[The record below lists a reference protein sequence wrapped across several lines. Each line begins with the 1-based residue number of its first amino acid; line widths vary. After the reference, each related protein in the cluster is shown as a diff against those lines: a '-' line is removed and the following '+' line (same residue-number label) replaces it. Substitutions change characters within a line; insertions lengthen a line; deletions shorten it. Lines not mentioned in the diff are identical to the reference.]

1 MREQNRKNRKKI
13 LVSYLIL
20 GACLAVI
27 AAVTITLIFTVGK
40 PKKNVIDK
48 PDNSQTG
55 GDNTKPDD
63 TKNPGEVQKPD
74 DENKPV
80 ASDNKWGL
88 PLATANVAVATS
100 YEFAYDSTLDRY
112 CVHTGVDFSAKAG
125 DNVCAV
131 LAGQVVEIVKDHVL
145 GENYVKISHANNTTS
160 TYKYISPVENLKVGD
175 SVKKGDVIG
184 KVAAANGM
192 EMKQGEHLHFEM
204 SVNGKTADPN
214 AYLEIIEK

>member
-1 MREQNRKNRKKI
+1 MKEQNRKNRKKI

-27 AAVTITLIFTVGK
+27 AAVTITLIFTVGR
-40 PKKNVIDK
+40 PKKNVIDT
-48 PDNSQTG
+48 PNNNQTG
-55 GDNTKPDD
+55 EDSKKPDD
-63 TKNPGEVQKPD
+63 TKKPDEIQKPD
-74 DENKPV
+74 EENKPT

-88 PLATANVAVATS
+88 PVASANVNVTTS

-112 CVHTGVDFSAKAG
+112 CVHTGMDFVAKAG
-125 DNVCAV
+125 DNVSAV

-145 GENYVKISHANNTTS
+145 GENYVKLSHANNTTS
-160 TYKYISPVENLKVGD
+160 TYKYITPVEGLKVGD
-175 SVKKGDVIG
+175 SIKKGDVIG

-192 EMKQGEHLHFEM
+192 EMKQGEHLHFEIT
-204 SVNGKTADPN
+204 VNGKTADPN